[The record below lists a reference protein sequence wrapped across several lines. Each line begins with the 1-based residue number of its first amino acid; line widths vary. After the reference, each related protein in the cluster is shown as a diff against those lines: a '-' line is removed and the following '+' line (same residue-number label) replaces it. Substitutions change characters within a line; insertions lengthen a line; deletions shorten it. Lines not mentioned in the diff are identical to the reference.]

1 MRKSKRIFS
10 FAVAFSL
17 VASLAV
23 YAPTVFSDSSSSNEA
38 FEYEINEDGE
48 SITITSYRGLGGSVK
63 IPSDIDGKEVT
74 GVGKAAFAS
83 CSQIEV
89 LSIPV
94 SVDKIDEL
102 AFSGCSKIKEIS
114 IPDEVIEIG
123 KMAFANCTSLEIV
136 NLGDKLQKVG
146 DYAFMGCTS
155 LNKMTLPDNT
165 ESIGQY
171 AFYNCKSLEKLG
183 ELPNIKNIGGHAFEN
198 TAWINNYKD
207 DYIILG
213 DGMLISYC
221 GKAENLTLQENIK
234 TVGASAF
241 LDNKTVKNLKTTK
254 NTKSIQEGAF
264 ESSAIETADLS
275 ASGVSIADKAFSDC
289 IKLKEVKFSDSTSKI
304 GKNAFKNCN
313 LLKSISL
320 PKALKNVESNT
331 FNLCSSLKNVN
342 LGVGVTV
349 IEENAFDSCI
359 SLGMIEIPE
368 NVSKI
373 EDDAFD
379 NCISLTR
386 VVVKGGPKIG
396 SAFKNCENLEEVAF
410 YAGTVSINDDAFKDS
425 KNLTIYSS
433 SESSAEKFANEK
445 HFEFKL
451 LSDFEKKSYVY
462 KGMLDVEEEENFSGG
477 YTFIVIL
484 IIVVEC
490 IVAFSV
496 SAYVL
501 LKGPGKKSMRH
512 VKKSDSR
519 HSLK

>member
-1 MRKSKRIFS
+1 MRKSKRAFS
-10 FAVAFSL
+10 FALAFSL
-17 VASLAV
+17 LVSLAV
-23 YAPTVFSDSSSSNEA
+23 YAPVAFADSSSSNEA
-38 FEYEINEDGE
+38 FEYEVNKDGE

-74 GVGKAAFAS
+74 GIGKAAFAS

-114 IPDEVIEIG
+114 IPDEVTEIG

-136 NLGDKLQKVG
+136 NFGDKLQKVG
-146 DYAFMGCTS
+146 DYAFMGCVS
-155 LNKMTLPDNT
+155 LNKLILPDNT
-165 ESIGQY
+165 ENVGQY

-183 ELPNIKNIGGHAFEN
+183 ELPNIKTIGGHAFEN

-213 DGMLISYC
+213 DGVLISYR

-241 LDNKTVKNLKTTK
+241 LDNKTVKNIKITK
-254 NTKSIQEGAF
+254 NTKTIQEGAF
-264 ESSAIETADLS
+264 ESSVLETADLS

-289 IKLKEVKFSDSTSKI
+289 TQLKEVKFSDSTSKI
-304 GKNAFKNCN
+304 GKNAFKNCV

-320 PKALKNVESNT
+320 PKSLKTVESNA
-331 FNLCSSLKNVN
+331 FNACSSLKNIN
-342 LGVGVTV
+342 LGSGVTV
-349 IEENAFDSCI
+349 IEEKAFENCI
-359 SLGMIEIPE
+359 ALGMIEIPE

-386 VVVKGGPKIG
+386 LVIKGGPKIG
-396 SAFKNCENLEEVAF
+396 SAFSSCDNLEEAAF
-410 YAGTVSINDDAFKDS
+410 YVGTVSIKDDAFKNS
-425 KNLTIYSS
+425 KNLTIYANSGS
-433 SESSAEKFANEK
+433 NAEKFADEK
-445 HFEFKL
+445 HFECKP

-462 KGMLDVEEEENFSGG
+462 KGMLKVDEEEGFSGG

-484 IIVVEC
+484 IIVVDC
-490 IVAFSV
+490 VIAFSV

-512 VKKSDSR
+512 VKKSESR
-519 HSLK
+519 HSAK